1 MTGMTVTGQIVD
13 ERLRQIIESQKEL
26 ISNLYDLA
34 VTGEHSED
42 ARRLGETLANIDE
55 LFLLVIAGEFN
66 SGKSSFINALF
77 GEKVRVEGPVPV
89 DDRITIMRHSDQA
102 QEKALG
108 PFVTEQRLPVE
119 FLRNIAIVDTPG
131 TNSVIRQH
139 QEITEDFIPRADLVL
154 FVTSID
160 RPLTESERQFLS
172 YIQHWGKKVVIVLNK
187 VDTKDEEEINQVIE
201 FVDDKCRELLGFKP
215 LIFAISAK
223 LALAAKLGSHPRDWS
238 RSRFEP
244 LEDYIFQ
251 TLNETERLKL
261 KLLSPVDTADTVAGK
276 LEDEY
281 AAKVK
286 LLSEDTAKIARIEN
300 QLDAAR
306 VEMKSNFEK
315 FTLQVDKLVVELR
328 DRGVDFL
335 NGHVRLRHVNLLRD
349 ETRFREEFEKRVLDE
364 WRHELGRVMDESVD
378 WLVRRNMQLWNE
390 TLDYFNT
397 QVRKSEYDSRVIGRV
412 GGQFVY
418 EREQVHSRIRR
429 EAETRINSLDHKQE
443 CRRVI
448 DGAISAIQQSFG
460 LGAGAV
466 GLGYVLATAFTTVAL
481 DVTGVAAAAV
491 LFSASF
497 FILPYKR
504 KRAIEEFRSKTE
516 KLRSELLK
524 SFEDES
530 NREIDRAAEN
540 VRSAIEPYT
549 RFVRSERSKVE
560 ESATALTSV
569 RKHLAIIKR
578 DVQSLTKS
586 G

>member
-89 DDRITIMRHSDQA
+89 DDHITIMRHSDQA

-261 KLLSPVDTADTVAGK
+261 KLLSPVDTADAVAGK

-286 LLSEDTAKIARIEN
+286 LLSEDTAKIARIET

-378 WLVRRNMQLWNE
+378 WLVRSNMQLWNE

-516 KLRSELLK
+516 KLRSELLQ

-578 DVQSLTKS
+578 DVQSLTKP

>member
-1 MTGMTVTGQIVD
+1 MAQMTITGHLVD
-13 ERLRQIIESQKEL
+13 ERLRQIIESQKGL
-26 ISNLYDLA
+26 ISKLHGLA
-34 VTGEHSED
+34 AAGEHGED
-42 ARRLGETLANIDE
+42 ARRLAETLANIDE

-89 DDRITIMRHSDQA
+89 DDRITIMRHSDEA
-102 QEKALG
+102 QEKTLG
-108 PFVTEQRLPVE
+108 SFVTEQRLPVE

-187 VDTKDEEEINQVIE
+187 IDTKDEQEINQVVE

-223 LALAAKLGSHPRDWS
+223 LALAAKLGSHPREWS

-251 TLNETERLKL
+251 TLNEQERLRL
-261 KLLSPVDTADTVAGK
+261 KLLSPVDTADAVAGK
-276 LEDEY
+276 LEGEY
-281 AAKVK
+281 AAKLH
-286 LLSEDTAKIARIEN
+286 LLSEDTAKISRIET
-300 QLDAAR
+300 QLEAAR
-306 VEMKSNFEK
+306 AEMRSNFEK
-315 FTLQVDKLVVELR
+315 FILRVDKLVMELR

-335 NGHVRLRHVNLLRD
+335 DSRVRLRHVNLLRD
-349 ETRFREEFEKRVLDE
+349 ETRFREEFERQVLTE
-364 WRHELGRVMDESVD
+364 WRRELARVMDESVD
-378 WLVRRNMQLWNE
+378 WLVVANMKLWND
-390 TLDYFNT
+390 TLDYFNA
-397 QVRKSEYDSRVIGRV
+397 QVRKSEYDSRVVGRV
-412 GGQFVY
+412 GGRFVY
-418 EREQVHSRIRR
+418 EREQVHGRIRR
-429 EAETRINSLDHKQE
+429 EAEARINSLDHREE

-448 DGAISAIQQSFG
+448 DGAMSAIQQSVG

-516 KLRSELLK
+516 KLRADLRQ
-524 SFEDES
+524 SFEAES
-530 NREIDRAAEN
+530 NREIDHAVES
-540 VRSAIEPYT
+540 VQIAIEPYT

-560 ESATALTSV
+560 EGARSLTGV
-569 RKHLAIIKR
+569 REQLAVVRR
-578 DVQSLTKS
+578 DVQRLINKS
-586 G
+586 

>member
-1 MTGMTVTGQIVD
+1 MTLTTVNGQIVD
-13 ERLRQIIESQKEL
+13 ERLRRIIESEKEL
-26 ISNLYDLA
+26 ISSLHALA
-34 VTGEHSED
+34 VAGEHAED
-42 ARRLGETLANIDE
+42 ARRLSETLANIDE

-89 DDRITIMRHSDQA
+89 DDRITIMRHADQA
-102 QEKALG
+102 QDRVLSS
-108 PFVTEQRLPVE
+108 FVTEQRLPVE

-172 YIQHWGKKVVIVLNK
+172 YIQRWGKKVIIVLNK
-187 VDTKDEEEINQVIE
+187 IDTKDEEEITQVVE

-215 LIFAISAK
+215 LIFAVSAK
-223 LALAAKLGSHPRDWS
+223 LALAAKLGGPPRDWS

-251 TLNETERLKL
+251 TLNENERLRL
-261 KLLSPVDTADTVAGK
+261 KLLSPVDTADAVAGK

-281 AAKVK
+281 AAKVQ
-286 LLSEDTAKIARIEN
+286 LLSDDTAKISRIET
-300 QLDAAR
+300 QLEAAR
-306 VEMKSNFEK
+306 VEMRSNFEK
-315 FTLQVDKLVVELR
+315 FILQVDKLVVELR

-335 NGHVRLRHVNLLRD
+335 DSHVRLRHVNLLRN
-349 ETRFREEFEKRVLDE
+349 ETRFRDEFESSVLTE
-364 WRHELGRVMDESVD
+364 WRRELGLVMDESVD
-378 WLVRRNMQLWNE
+378 WLVRSNMKLWNDM
-390 TLDYFNT
+390 LDYFNT
-397 QVRKSEYDSRVIGRV
+397 QVRKSEYDSKVIGRI

-418 EREQVHSRIRR
+418 EREQVHSRIRG
-429 EAETRINSLDHKQE
+429 EAETRINSLDHREE

-448 DGAISAIQQSFG
+448 DGAMSAIQQSFG

-516 KLRSELLK
+516 KLRSELRQ
-524 SFEDES
+524 SFEAES
-530 NREIDRAAEN
+530 AREIDRAIEN

-549 RFVRSERSKVE
+549 RFVRGERSKVE
-560 ESATALTSV
+560 AGAKTLTSV
-569 RKHLAIIKR
+569 RERLAMVRR
-578 DVQSLTKS
+578 DVESLIKAA
-586 G
+586 